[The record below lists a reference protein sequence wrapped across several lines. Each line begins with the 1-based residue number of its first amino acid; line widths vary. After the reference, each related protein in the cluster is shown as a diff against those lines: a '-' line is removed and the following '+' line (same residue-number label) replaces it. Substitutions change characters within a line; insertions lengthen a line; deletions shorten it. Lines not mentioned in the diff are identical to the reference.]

1 MNMNMFWHQ
10 KVQKY
15 KTQTNLN
22 VNFSDTNEKPH
33 LLEWFNFTC
42 VKPEK

>member
-1 MNMNMFWHQ
+1 MNIYVLASKITEIQ
-10 KVQKY
+10 
-15 KTQTNLN
+15 TQTNLY